1 MFLPSSRYAGL
12 VLVSWT
18 DPNGNSISYVSRRF
32 LPTADEFDL
41 LQLHTVIAGER
52 LDNITAEY
60 LDDPQQ
66 FWRICDANEAM
77 SPSDLTATAG
87 QTIRITLPQGIPGN
101 KKSIL
106 QSTLLPVGYFDPMIT
121 RVILVC
127 TLGGIPNVLIDG
139 VITRHEVAVH
149 NEAGMSTLT
158 ITGEDLTVLMDVVQ
172 LPLIRYP
179 CMPIVARL

>member
-1 MFLPSSRYAGL
+1 MFLPGSRYAAL
-12 VLVSWT
+12 ALASWT
-18 DPNGNSISYVSRRF
+18 DVNGNSVSYVSRRF

-77 SPSDLTATAG
+77 SPFDLTANAG

-101 KKSIL
+101 K
-106 QSTLLPVGYFDPMIT
+106 
-121 RVILVC
+121 
-127 TLGGIPNVLIDG
+127 
-139 VITRHEVAVH
+139 
-149 NEAGMSTLT
+149 
-158 ITGEDLTVLMDVVQ
+158 
-172 LPLIRYP
+172 
-179 CMPIVARL
+179 